1 MHDKPSSLDKNSFL
15 NYSCKIKGNKM
26 EDNICT
32 KETTKKRQNKELYPN
47 MQQECE
53 AELL

>member
-1 MHDKPSSLDKNSFL
+1 MTSHPHLIKILLL

-26 EDNICT
+26 EDNICP

-53 AELL
+53 TELL

>member
-1 MHDKPSSLDKNSFL
+1 MTSHPHLIKILLP

-26 EDNICT
+26 EDNICP
-32 KETTKKRQNKELYPN
+32 KETTKKRQNQELYHK
-47 MQQECE
+47 MKQECE

>member
-1 MHDKPSSLDKNSFL
+1 MTSHPHLIKFFLL

-26 EDNICT
+26 EDNICP

-53 AELL
+53 TELL